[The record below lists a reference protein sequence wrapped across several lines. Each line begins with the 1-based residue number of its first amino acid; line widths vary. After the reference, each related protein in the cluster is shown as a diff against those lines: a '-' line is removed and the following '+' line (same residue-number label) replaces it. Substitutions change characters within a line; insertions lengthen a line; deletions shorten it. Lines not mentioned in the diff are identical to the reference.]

1 MSTVSIDDADAFF
14 FVEEEKCI
22 EARD

>member
-1 MSTVSIDDADAFF
+1 MSTISIDDADAFF